1 VLHTHLAPWLLLAI
15 ACPAMAQQ
23 PPAVFALRSAPAG
36 MGLIAEG
43 QVVREE
49 AGVGRWESGYAS
61 AGIGFARAG
70 WKVGLSAGQFTYA
83 YTGGGEGIAPLVSF
97 HIGREL
103 ADFLR
108 GNLSVEL
115 RHTMLWDAGQ
125 RIDMPEGR
133 LNWSVRF

>member
-1 VLHTHLAPWLLLAI
+1 MLHTHLAPWLLLAI
-15 ACPAMAQQ
+15 ACPAMAQE
-23 PPAVFALRSAPAG
+23 PPAVLSVWSAAAG
-36 MGLIAEG
+36 VSVIAEV

-49 AGVGRWESGYAS
+49 AGMGRWESGFAS
-61 AGIGFARAG
+61 AGIGFARDG

-83 YTGGGEGIAPLVSF
+83 YTGGGEGVAPLVSF

-125 RIDMPEGR
+125 RVDIPEAR
-133 LNWSVRF
+133 LNWNVRF